1 MRAGLADKGIIRFNC
16 WKLNQGKFKI
26 KIRHKN
32 VRARIV
38 VP

>member
-1 MRAGLADKGIIRFNC
+1 MRVTPANKGITRFNC

-32 VRARIV
+32 VRARIA